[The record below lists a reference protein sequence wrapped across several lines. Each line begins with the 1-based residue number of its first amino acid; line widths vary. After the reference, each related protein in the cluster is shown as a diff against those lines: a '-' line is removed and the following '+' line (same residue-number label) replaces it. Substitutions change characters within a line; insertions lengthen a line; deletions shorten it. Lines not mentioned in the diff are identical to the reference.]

1 MILILAAK
9 NYSIFKVHNI
19 YTFSRDSTDLMG
31 LCLLTEVS
39 SSYSVTP
46 HSAGLFRTSD
56 RPYAILYLT
65 THDTLKRQT
74 YMLSAGF
81 EPVIPARERP
91 QTHGLDRAATGI
103 GISIIQISWKYICK
117 NLRTHRLT
125 LHTATVHVHHK
136 NLLAFRKRKETKK
149 RKIKG
154 DVEREKCRQ
163 WGWRMTHRSYESL
176 PGYTASHPTRP

>member
-1 MILILAAK
+1 
-9 NYSIFKVHNI
+9 
-19 YTFSRDSTDLMG
+19 MG
-31 LCLLTEVS
+31 LSLLTEVS
-39 SSYSVTP
+39 RSYSGTP

-56 RPYAILYLT
+56 RPSTILYLA
-65 THDTLKRQT
+65 THDTLNRQT
-74 YMLSAGF
+74 YMISAGF
-81 EPVIPARERP
+81 EPEIPAREQP

-103 GISIIQISWKYICK
+103 SISRITQISWKYIWK
-117 NLRTHRLT
+117 NLRTHRHN
-125 LHTATVHVHHK
+125 LHTAKVHVHHK